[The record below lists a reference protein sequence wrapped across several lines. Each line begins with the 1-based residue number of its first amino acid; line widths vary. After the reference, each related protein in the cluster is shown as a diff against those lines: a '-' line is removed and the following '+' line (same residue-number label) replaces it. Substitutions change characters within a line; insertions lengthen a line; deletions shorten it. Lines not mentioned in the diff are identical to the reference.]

1 MKPHARLGRL
11 PDPWPSGGILST
23 LFGRILRLG
32 AGAAIL
38 ALVLPQPAA
47 ARSERLVLAF
57 YYAWYDSATWRSGQ
71 TPDLP
76 ATLYA
81 SSDPEA
87 MARQIEQAQ
96 RAGIDAFL
104 LNWWGSGNPTDAN
117 LAVLLDLAADR
128 GFRVGVDFD
137 PNSPFVHTPADYA
150 ASLRYLLGTH
160 AHHSAYLRSDG
171 RPVVFFFNTG
181 QLSVEVWRQIRDQVD
196 PQGETLWIAEGTDL
210 GYQAVFDGHH
220 LYSVAW
226 ANQIPPSATLP
237 KWGQRVNQYNAQRN
251 ASKLWVAT
259 VMPGYDDTHARPNGF
274 VVRRRGGDYYR
285 ECWQAALASDPDW
298 VVINSWNEWPEGSYI
313 EPSQSYGELFLEI
326 TRDYVAQFKAPWP
339 TAGAT
344 AAAPPP
350 PSVPAPPTPSPTP
363 RPPDYAVEGG
373 WYFTQ
378 AGPEPGMGFAVT
390 DEDGMPFWTAY
401 FDRGGPLGLG
411 YPTSGRYRW
420 RELTLQGFQQ
430 GVMVWHPGWNAV
442 VVRLALDAAW
452 LARWATI
459 QIR

>member
-1 MKPHARLGRL
+1 VLVIALLL
-11 PDPWPSGGILST
+11 P
-23 LFGRILRLG
+23 R
-32 AGAAIL
+32 
-38 ALVLPQPAA
+38 PAA

-57 YYAWYDSATWRSGQ
+57 YYAWYDLATWRSGQ

-81 SSDPEA
+81 SSDAHA

-104 LNWWGSGNPTDAN
+104 LNWWGSGNPTDTN
-117 LAVLLDLAADR
+117 LAALLDLAAAR

-137 PNSPFVHTPADYA
+137 PNSPFMHTPADYA
-150 ASLRYLLGTH
+150 AGLQYLLETH
-160 AHHSAYLRSDG
+160 ARHPAYLRSG
-171 RPVVFFFNTG
+171 GQPVLFFFNTG
-181 QLSVEVWRQIRDQVD
+181 RISVDAWRQIRAQVD
-196 PQGETLWIAEGTDL
+196 PQRETLWIAEGIDL
-210 GYQAVFDGHH
+210 RYQAVFDGHH

-237 KWGQRVNQYNAQRN
+237 KWGQRVQRYNTQRT

-259 VMPGYDDTHARPNGF
+259 VMPGYDDTHVRTNGF
-274 VVRRRGGDYYR
+274 VVGRRGGDYYR
-285 ECWQAALASDPDW
+285 ECWEAALASDADW

-313 EPSQSYGELFLEI
+313 EPSQTYGELFLEI
-326 TRDYVAQFKAPWP
+326 TRDYVARFKAPRP
-339 TAGAT
+339 TSAAT
-344 AAAPPP
+344 AAPPP
-350 PSVPAPPTPSPTP
+350 AQVVSVVPAPSPTA

-378 AGPEPGMGFAVT
+378 AGPEPGAGFAVT
-390 DEDGMPFWTAY
+390 DGEGVPFWTAY
-401 FDRGGPLGLG
+401 FARGGPLGLG
-411 YPTSGRYRW
+411 YPTSGRYGW
-420 RELTLQGFQQ
+420 RELTVQDFQQ

-442 VVRLALDAAW
+442 VVRLAFDADW
-452 LARWATI
+452 LGRWAMI